1 MPKPLLEAKKICYSY
16 HSLQGET
23 PALKD
28 VSFSINSGEF
38 VAMVGP
44 SGCGKSTLL
53 SVIYGLL
60 RPESGEII
68 FHSDDISR
76 KSPKI
81 GYMLQ
86 RDHLLE
92 WRSVYENAV
101 LGLEITGRRTP
112 ENLRRPADD
121 AGLRSVPL

>member
-1 MPKPLLEAKKICYSY
+1 MPKPLLEAKNICYSY

-68 FHSDDISR
+68 FHSDDISG

-86 RDHLLE
+86 RDHL
-92 WRSVYENAV
+92 WNGAV
-101 LGLEITGRRTP
+101 STKMPCWDWKSPAVGRLKTP
-112 ENLRRPADD
+112 PPSCR
-121 AGLRSVPL
+121 